1 MPPFL
6 AFVLGAVAGAVAS
19 AFAPELQR
27 NARPL
32 LKEAFK
38 AGFLL
43 ARSAQVNAVELAE
56 SLEDIY
62 AEAKAEAELAS
73 VASVAKAGA
82 ASRQRAPAP
91 RKSTTRK
98 APTAAGKRP
107 AKRAGKRAARSVAT
121 EAA

>member
-6 AFVLGAVAGAVAS
+6 AFVLGAVAGAVAF

-32 LKEAFK
+32 LKEAIK
-38 AGFLL
+38 AGLLL
-43 ARSAQVNAVELAE
+43 ARGAQVNAVELAE

-82 ASRQRAPAP
+82 ASRKRAPAP
-91 RKSTTRK
+91 RKNATRK
-98 APTAAGKRP
+98 APAAADKRP
-107 AKRAGKRAARSVAT
+107 AKRAGKRAARSGAT

>member
-6 AFVLGAVAGAVAS
+6 AFLLGAVAGAVAS

-32 LKEAFK
+32 LREALKKGILF
-38 AGFLL
+38 
-43 ARSAQVNAVELAE
+43 ARGAQVSAVEFVE

-62 AEAKAEAELAS
+62 AEAKAEADRAPVAGVPSAGS
-73 VASVAKAGA
+73 V
-82 ASRQRAPAP
+82 SRKRAPAS
-91 RKSTTRK
+91 RKRATRK
-98 APTAAGKRP
+98 ARAIAGKRP
-107 AKRAGKRAARSVAT
+107 AKRAGKRTAKGAAG